1 MPSEACGWRQTRA
14 KHDNAIMKKTLILAA
29 WLMAAM
35 TATAA
40 NNAVEEGRE
49 NKSADATEA
58 APGMTGRTADSGEKD
73 KQVKAFVENGKLH
86 FATKGGKFHWW
97 LDNRIYIDAAGY
109 MPDKSVDDLN
119 SKPNKDLETDDGK
132 FRFSNGVIVRRA
144 RMAVKATLYEKW
156 FAEFDIDY
164 AYDEVTLKDMYIGY
178 KFKDNL
184 FVKVGQF
191 KEPMSMLSGTS
202 SKYLQSLERPMPI
215 DAFASGRHLG
225 ASLTAYG
232 NHWWASGGVFGQK
245 VDILQK
251 ERNRG
256 SDGYAF
262 TARAAIS
269 PVNNENT
276 TVHIGGYITYRTPD
290 GNGLENRMVEFRALP
305 ESEVDHRRFVD
316 AEIENVNHYC
326 TLGYE
331 LGFRHRKFLAYG
343 EYVFTSLNRYGVGDG
358 GAKFGLKNA
367 TFNGWYAN
375 ASYMILGQ
383 ARRYSPDEA
392 EFGPMP
398 VRRKGG
404 NLEIAARFSTINMND
419 FHDARA
425 VITGGKADAY
435 SLSLNWYPVS
445 NVMLGVNYVYVN
457 NDKYADNKGH
467 ITYKGKALSEAYTS
481 GVDFS
486 LLQARLMISF

>member
-1 MPSEACGWRQTRA
+1 MSAA
-14 KHDNAIMKKTLILAA
+14 VSLADNDNAIDGSY
-29 WLMAAM
+29 MAD
-35 TATAA
+35 
-40 NNAVEEGRE
+40 
-49 NKSADATEA
+49 KSVSVMQKSDDGDA
-58 APGMTGRTADSGEKD
+58 PKSN
-73 KQVKAFVENGKLH
+73 QVKAFVENGKLH
-86 FATKGGKFHWW
+86 FATKNGKFHWW

-109 MPDKSVDDLN
+109 MPDKSVDGLE
-119 SKPNKDLETDDGK
+119 SKPNKDLESDDGK

-156 FAEFDIDY
+156 FAEFDLDY
-164 AYDEVTLKDMYIGY
+164 AYDEVNLKDMYIGY

-184 FVKVGQF
+184 FIKAGQF

-225 ASLTAYG
+225 LALTGYG
-232 NHWWASGGVFGQK
+232 KHWWASGGVFGQK

-262 TARAAIS
+262 TARTALS
-269 PVNNENT
+269 PIDNENT

-290 GNGLENRMVEFRALP
+290 GNGQEDRSVEFRALP

-316 AEIENVNHYC
+316 AEVENVNHYC

-343 EYVFTSLNRYGVGDG
+343 EYVFTTLNRYGLNNDG
-358 GAKFGLKNA
+358 SKYDLKNA

-375 ASYMILGQ
+375 VSYMILGQ
-383 ARRYSPDEA
+383 ARRYTPEEA

-404 NLEIAARFSTINMND
+404 NLEIAARFSTINLND
-419 FHDARA
+419 FHDAKA

-445 NVMLGVNYVYVN
+445 NVMLGLNYVYVN

-467 ITYKGKALSEAYTS
+467 ITCGGKALSQAYTS

-486 LLQARLMISF
+486 VLQTRLMISF